1 MMVQKS
7 ADPAKK
13 ESATLESVKAARGRA
28 SISMID
34 KIMRKSKSDIKAI
47 GLLGEDQ
54 QEYLKG
60 NAKAVLAARM
70 KAKVKRC
77 QK

>member
-1 MMVQKS
+1 
-7 ADPAKK
+7 
-13 ESATLESVKAARGRA
+13 
-28 SISMID
+28 MID
-34 KIMRKSKSDIKAI
+34 KIMKKAKSDIKAI
-47 GLLGEDQ
+47 GLLDEDQ